1 MKYKIILLN
10 LLTIL
15 MYGCT
20 INKEVETIN
29 TPNTG
34 INIIKE
40 DIEYNDKIYLSD
52 LLNIPENYKYDNI
65 KIDTLMLGTKEI
77 KFNYNDEENKSH
89 IFKFDINIKDTTK
102 PMILHRT
109 TFTYQTGTDVNLLDK
124 IICGDNYDDYITC
137 SIKGDYDFNK
147 VGTYK
152 LYFTA
157 EDTSGNKT
165 ESPFNLIIK
174 DKIESSSYTPKTISL
189 EEFKNKFKLSNDEVL
204 IDVSTWQGDI
214 NYDELASIGIKNIII
229 RIGFSTTDNRII
241 MDNRFER
248 NLKLAHEKGLNVGLY
263 FYSKAHDLNQSTFE
277 ANWILDSLKEEK
289 LELPIYFD
297 WECWDDF
304 NSFHISYV
312 RLNQI
317 AENFMNIL
325 ISKGYKSGLY
335 GSASYLEKVWNLNDY
350 NIWLAHYTDKTNYQ
364 NNYAI
369 WQQTASGIVPGIVG
383 NVDLNIIKHK

>member
-10 LLTIL
+10 LMTIL
-15 MYGCT
+15 ICGCT
-20 INKEVETIN
+20 MNKEVETIN
-29 TPNTG
+29 TPNIG
-34 INIIKE
+34 ITVTKD

-52 LLNIPENYKYDNI
+52 ILNIPENYKYDNL
-65 KIDTLMLGTKEI
+65 KIDTLTLGSKEI
-77 KFNYNDEENKSH
+77 TFDYKDEENKNH
-89 IFKFDINIKDTTK
+89 TFKFNINIKDKTK

-109 TFTYQTGTDVNLLDK
+109 TFTYQKGADVNLLDK
-124 IICGDNYDDYITC
+124 IICGDNYDDYIIC
-137 SIKGDYDFNK
+137 NIKGEYDFNK

-165 ESPFNLIIK
+165 ESPFNLVIK
-174 DKIESSSYTPKTISL
+174 DKIETSSYTPKTISL
-189 EEFKNKFKLSNDEVL
+189 EDFKNKYKLSNEEVL

-214 NYDELASIGIKNIII
+214 NYDELVLSGIKNIII

-263 FYSKAHDLNQSTFE
+263 FYSKAHDINQSTEE
-277 ANWILDSLKEEK
+277 AKWIIDSLKGEK

-312 RLNQI
+312 KLNQI
-317 AENFMNIL
+317 AENFMNKL
-325 ISKGYKSGLY
+325 IAKGYESGLY
-335 GSASYLEKVWNLNDY
+335 GSASYLEKVWDLKDY
-350 NIWLAHYTDKTNYQ
+350 DIWLAHYTDKTNYQ
-364 NNYAI
+364 NKYTI
-369 WQQTASGIVPGIVG
+369 WQQTASGIVPGIEG
-383 NVDLNIIKHK
+383 NVDLNIIKK